1 MDGWMEGLFLNL
13 RGEKYRDSS
22 YLKDYLFIFF
32 FIYRR
37 MYIHYCAFSFIV
49 FTHGV

>member
-22 YLKDYLFIFF
+22 YLKDYLFFFF
-32 FIYRR
+32 FIDE
-37 MYIHYCAFSFIV
+37 CAFIIAHFHS
-49 FTHGV
+49 